1 MSKLDKLLARL
12 AAMPKDF
19 TWDELKTILDS
30 LGYTMKKG
38 NGSRRKFIHNETL
51 DIINLHEPHPQK
63 VLKPYALKQVV
74 EKLKANDLM

>member
-1 MSKLDKLLARL
+1 
-12 AAMPKDF
+12 
-19 TWDELKTILDS
+19 
-30 LGYTMKKG
+30 MKKG